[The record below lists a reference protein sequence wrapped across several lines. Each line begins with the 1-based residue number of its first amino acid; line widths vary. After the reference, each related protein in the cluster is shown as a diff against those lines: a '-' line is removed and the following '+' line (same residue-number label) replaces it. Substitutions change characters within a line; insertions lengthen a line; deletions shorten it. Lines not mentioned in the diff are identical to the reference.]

1 MDGGVRR
8 TARAAAR
15 GGRRRPANG
24 ERRRAVGGEWSRGSL
39 SIGILARIAITGRS
53 RRSEEEVGRGGG
65 GARVAEQHARSR
77 PTRSRATRSRPTTD
91 EQRAT
96 RRTIRSV
103 AIPTLDSTGLS
114 APSTRSK
121 SFRSFVCSARGRAC
135 CGRGSESICRV
146 RAPPHPRTAAKPM
159 LPQRAS
165 PPNGPNGSPR
175 PPRANPRQTR
185 RSRLSEV
192 WGFVSFV
199 RGATMLVCTNPRHGT
214 VRGAETSAARG
225 GSGRHGAEV
234 DGSVRKSTARCGSR
248 RHGAES
254 R

>member
-1 MDGGVRR
+1 MATR
-8 TARAAAR
+8 
-15 GGRRRPANG
+15 
-24 ERRRAVGGEWSRGSL
+24 ER
-39 SIGILARIAITGRS
+39 

-65 GARVAEQHARSR
+65 GAREAEQHARSR

-159 LPQRAS
+159 LPQRA
-165 PPNGPNGSPR
+165 PPAQR
-175 PPRANPRQTR
+175 TQRIAAPPPGEPPATATIETF
-185 RSRLSEV
+185 RSVGVR
-192 WGFVSFV
+192 FVCEGGDDARV
-199 RGATMLVCTNPRHGT
+199 YKPTTRHGT
-214 VRGAETSAARG
+214 RMRKRAR
-225 GSGRHGAEV
+225 RGAEV
-234 DGSVRKSTARCGSR
+234 DGTGRKSTARCGSR
-248 RHGAES
+248 RHGAEVDGRKS
-254 R
+254 MASLG